1 MAAIDDDDK
10 PKKKLVHEIGQDLT
24 LLSVGELTD
33 RVALLK
39 QEIARLE
46 AVDDDEQSFHQGPGA
61 VADPN
66 IVRWQVKMKI
76 VMTLMLTWLLKV
88 CSKIAGIG
96 AGLDLSP
103 PPPAPSSISAS
114 QNPLFLTVLRHP

>member
-1 MAAIDDDDK
+1 MSLRVTGDDDDD
-10 PKKKLVHEIGQDLT
+10 VDVE
-24 LLSVGELTD
+24 ELN
-33 RVALLK
+33 
-39 QEIARLE
+39 E

-76 VMTLMLTWLLKV
+76 VMTLTLTWLLKV

-96 AGLDLSP
+96 SVRDDLLIARLLQP
-103 PPPAPSSISAS
+103 PTLPTSRIPAYPGII
-114 QNPLFLTVLRHP
+114 T

>member
-1 MAAIDDDDK
+1 MRTLSLSLRVTGDDDVD
-10 PKKKLVHEIGQDLT
+10 VE
-24 LLSVGELTD
+24 ELN
-33 RVALLK
+33 
-39 QEIARLE
+39 E

-76 VMTLMLTWLLKV
+76 VMTLTLTWLLTI

>member
-1 MAAIDDDDK
+1 MLTLRVTGVDDDGAGDDDDDA
-10 PKKKLVHEIGQDLT
+10 E
-24 LLSVGELTD
+24 ELN
-33 RVALLK
+33 
-39 QEIARLE
+39 E

-76 VMTLMLTWLLKV
+76 VMTLTWLLTI

-114 QNPLFLTVLRHP
+114 QNPLFLTVLRHL

>member
-1 MAAIDDDDK
+1 M
-10 PKKKLVHEIGQDLT
+10 
-24 LLSVGELTD
+24 
-33 RVALLK
+33 
-39 QEIARLE
+39 
-46 AVDDDEQSFHQGPGA
+46 DDDEQSFHQGPGA

-76 VMTLMLTWLLKV
+76 VMTLTLTWLLKV

-96 AGLDLSP
+96 AGFDLSP